1 MGTEAVYKLIV
12 FFYKGMIPKG
22 FVAAAIIID
31 GYNP

>member
-1 MGTEAVYKLIV
+1 MGTEAVYKLI
-12 FFYKGMIPKG
+12 FYKGMIPKG